1 MKENSV
7 DIGVNVVMNSNIL
20 INVNIRFDSL
30 ANSKDFFKKYFH
42 FHSFKNFHVNR
53 GEVRFAFESIK
64 LHHLFD
70 VTS

>member
-53 GEVRFAFESIK
+53 EKFV
-64 LHHLFD
+64 LHSSRLNYIIY
-70 VTS
+70 SM